1 MAGHSKWANIKH
13 RKGAQDKKRAKI
25 FTKLI
30 RELTVAAKMGGDDP
44 GSNPRLRAAIQAAN
58 SANLPKNT
66 MEKAIARGAK
76 NDESANLVEIMYEG
90 YAPSGVAVMVDCLTD
105 NKNRTVAEVRHGFS
119 KLGGNLGT
127 DGSVSYLFTKQGQIV
142 FDNSIKEE
150 DIMDRAIDAGAE
162 DILTNDDGQVVL
174 YCAFEDYYNLLTSFE
189 DLSEKIVTNEITMSA
204 STMVELDLEVARKV
218 LNLIDALEDLD
229 DVQNV
234 HTNADV
240 SDEVLAKLNEEG

>member
-1 MAGHSKWANIKH
+1 
-13 RKGAQDKKRAKI
+13 
-25 FTKLI
+25 
-30 RELTVAAKMGGDDP
+30 
-44 GSNPRLRAAIQAAN
+44 
-58 SANLPKNT
+58 
-66 MEKAIARGAK
+66 
-76 NDESANLVEIMYEG
+76 MYEG

-127 DGSVSYLFTKQGQIV
+127 DGSVSYLFTKQGQII

-189 DLSEKIVTNEITMSA
+189 DLSEKIVSNEITMKA
-204 STMVELDLEVARKV
+204 STMVELDLDSARKV
-218 LNLIDALEDLD
+218 LNLIDTLEDLD

>member
-76 NDESANLVEIMYEG
+76 NDESSNLFEILYEG

-105 NKNRTVAEVRHGFS
+105 NKNRTVAEVRHAFS
-119 KLGGNLGT
+119 KMGGNLGT
-127 DGSVSYLFTKQGQIV
+127 DGSVNYLFTKQGQII
-142 FDNSIKEE
+142 FDSSIKE
-150 DIMDRAIDAGAE
+150 DDLMDRAIEAGAE
-162 DILTNDDGQVVL
+162 DIFTNPDNQVIVISS
-174 YCAFEDYYNLLTSFE
+174 FEDYYNLLSSFE
-189 DLSEKIVTNEITMSA
+189 DLSEKITSNEIIMTP
-204 STMVELDLEVARKV
+204 STTVELDAESAQKV
-218 LNLIDALEDLD
+218 LNLIDVLEDLD

-240 SDEVLAKLNEEG
+240 SDEVLEQLNQG

>member
-76 NDESANLVEIMYEG
+76 NDEASNLFEILYEG

-105 NKNRTVAEVRHGFS
+105 NKNRTVAEVRHAFS
-119 KLGGNLGT
+119 KMGGNLGT
-127 DGSVSYLFTKQGQIV
+127 DGSVNYLFTKQGQII
-142 FDNSIKEE
+142 FDSSIKE
-150 DIMDRAIDAGAE
+150 DDLMDRAIEAGAE
-162 DILTNDDGQVVL
+162 DIFTNPDNQVIVISS
-174 YCAFEDYYNLLTSFE
+174 FEDYYNLLSSFE
-189 DLSEKIVTNEITMSA
+189 DLSEKITSNEIIMTP
-204 STMVELDLEVARKV
+204 STTVELDAESAQKV
-218 LNLIDALEDLD
+218 LNLIDVLEDLD

-240 SDEVLAKLNEEG
+240 SDEVLEQLNQG

>member
-44 GSNPRLRAAIQAAN
+44 GSNPRLRAAIQTAN
-58 SANLPKNT
+58 NANLPKNT

-76 NDESANLVEIMYEG
+76 NDESSNLFEILYEG

-105 NKNRTVAEVRHGFS
+105 NKNRTVAEVRHAFS
-119 KLGGNLGT
+119 KMGGNLGT
-127 DGSVSYLFTKQGQIV
+127 DGSVNYLFTKQGQII
-142 FDNSIKEE
+142 FDSSIKEDE
-150 DIMDRAIDAGAE
+150 LMDRAIEAGAE
-162 DILTNDDGQVVL
+162 DIFTNPDNQVIVISS
-174 YCAFEDYYNLLTSFE
+174 FEDYYNLLSSFE
-189 DLSEKIVTNEITMSA
+189 DLSEKIVSNEIIMTP
-204 STMVELDLEVARKV
+204 STTVELDAESAQKV
-218 LNLIDALEDLD
+218 LNLIDVLEDLD

-240 SDEVLAKLNEEG
+240 SDKVLEQLNQED

>member
-44 GSNPRLRAAIQAAN
+44 ASNPRLRAAIQAAN

-127 DGSVSYLFTKQGQIV
+127 DGSVSYLFTKQGQVI
-142 FDNSIKEE
+142 FDNSVKEE

-162 DILTNDDGQVVL
+162 DVLTNDDGQVVL
-174 YCAFEDYYNLLTSFE
+174 YCAFEDYYDLLTSFE
-189 DLSEKIVTNEITMSA
+189 DLSGKIASNEITMSA

>member
-13 RKGAQDKKRAKI
+13 RKGAQDKKRAKV

-76 NDESANLVEIMYEG
+76 NDESSNLFEIVYEG
-90 YAPSGVAVMVDCLTD
+90 YAPSGVAVMVECLTD
-105 NKNRTVAEVRHGFS
+105 NKNRTVAEVRHAFS
-119 KLGGNLGT
+119 KMGGNLGT
-127 DGSVSYLFTKQGQIV
+127 DGSVSYLFTKQGQII
-142 FDNSIKEE
+142 FNNSIKE
-150 DIMDRAIDAGAE
+150 DDLMDRAIESGAE
-162 DILTNDDGQVVL
+162 DIFTNPDGQVVVL
-174 YCAFEDYYNLLTSFE
+174 SSFEDYYGLLSSFE
-189 DLSEKIVTNEITMSA
+189 DLSDKIISNQIIMSA
-204 STMVELDLEVARKV
+204 STSVELDVDMAQKV
-218 LNLIDALEDLD
+218 LNLIDFIEYLD

-240 SDEVLAKLNEEG
+240 SDEVLEQLNQQS

>member
-127 DGSVSYLFTKQGQIV
+127 DGSVSYLFTKQGQII
-142 FDNSIKEE
+142 FDNSVKEE

-162 DILTNDDGQVVL
+162 DILTNDDSQVVL

-189 DLSEKIVTNEITMSA
+189 DLSEKIVSNEITMSA

>member
-58 SANLPKNT
+58 SANLPKDT
-66 MEKAIARGAK
+66 MKKAIARGAK
-76 NDESANLVEIMYEG
+76 NDESADLVEVVYEG

-105 NKNRTVAEVRHGFS
+105 NKNRTVAEVRHEFS

-127 DGSVSYLFTKQGQIV
+127 DGSVSYLFTIKGQIV
-142 FDNSIKEE
+142 FDKSIAE
-150 DIMDRAIDAGAE
+150 DQIMDRAIDAGAE
-162 DILTNDDGQVVL
+162 DILTDDQGQVGLVSSF
-174 YCAFEDYYNLLTSFE
+174 ADYYSMLTAFE
-189 DLSEKIVTNEITMSA
+189 DLSDKIISNEVVMQA
-204 STMVELDLEVARKV
+204 STEVPLDVENARKV
-218 LNLIDALEDLD
+218 LNMIDMLEDLD
-229 DVQNV
+229 DVQQV
-234 HTNADV
+234 HTNSDV
-240 SDEVLAKLNEEG
+240 SDEVIAQLNELD

>member
-13 RKGAQDKKRAKI
+13 RKGAQDKKRAKV

-76 NDESANLVEIMYEG
+76 NDESSNLFEIVYEG
-90 YAPSGVAVMVDCLTD
+90 YAPSGVAVMVECLTD
-105 NKNRTVAEVRHGFS
+105 NKNRTVAEVRHAFS
-119 KLGGNLGT
+119 KMGGNLGT
-127 DGSVSYLFTKQGQIV
+127 DGSVSYLFTKQGQII
-142 FDNSIKEE
+142 FNNSIKE
-150 DIMDRAIDAGAE
+150 DDLMDRAIESGAE
-162 DILTNDDGQVVL
+162 DIFTNPDGQVVVL
-174 YCAFEDYYNLLTSFE
+174 SSFEDYYGLLSSFE
-189 DLSEKIVTNEITMSA
+189 DLSDKIISNQIIMSA
-204 STMVELDLEVARKV
+204 STSVELDVDMAQKV
-218 LNLIDALEDLD
+218 LNLIDFIEDLD

-240 SDEVLAKLNEEG
+240 SDEVLGQLNQQS

>member
-13 RKGAQDKKRAKI
+13 RKGAQDKKRAKV

-76 NDESANLVEIMYEG
+76 NDESSNLFEIVYEG
-90 YAPSGVAVMVDCLTD
+90 YAPSGVAVMVECLTD
-105 NKNRTVAEVRHGFS
+105 NKNRTVAEVRHAFS
-119 KLGGNLGT
+119 KMGGNLGT
-127 DGSVSYLFTKQGQIV
+127 DGSVSYLFTKQGQII
-142 FDNSIKEE
+142 FNNSIKE
-150 DIMDRAIDAGAE
+150 DDLMDRAIESGAE
-162 DILTNDDGQVVL
+162 DIFTNPDGQVVVL
-174 YCAFEDYYNLLTSFE
+174 SSFEDYYGLLSSFE
-189 DLSEKIVTNEITMSA
+189 DLSDKIISNQIIMSA
-204 STMVELDLEVARKV
+204 STSVELDVDMAQKV
-218 LNLIDALEDLD
+218 LNLIDFIEDLD

-240 SDEVLAKLNEEG
+240 SDEVLEQLNQQS

>member
-189 DLSEKIVTNEITMSA
+189 DLSEKIVSNEITMKA
-204 STMVELDLEVARKV
+204 STMVELDLDSARKV
-218 LNLIDALEDLD
+218 LNLIDTLEDLD